1 MSNPEMKG
9 AAGSTYRS
17 ALQELYGL
25 GKFGIKL
32 GLHNIFS
39 LLKSLDD
46 PHHTF
51 PSIHVAGSNG
61 KGSTAACLAAVLQA
75 AGFRVGLYT
84 SPHLVDFRERI
95 RVDGKLISPGGVVRL
110 WKQVRPR
117 VRELK
122 ATYFEAVTAMAFEHF
137 RARKVDVAVV
147 EVGLGGRLDATNVLL
162 PDVAVITNISREH
175 TQWLGTRLDKIA
187 REKAG
192 IVKEGIP
199 VVCAETR
206 KTPLEAIR
214 RICRRQKAPLHLV
227 DEELSWEVQKVSPGG
242 TDLLV
247 KSPGEDCGQLHLSLA
262 GRHQVRNGMT
272 ALLTVQI
279 LRNIGWKISFEA
291 VRTGFNLVNWP
302 GRLQVV
308 RESPLVLLD
317 VAHNPAGSKALS
329 VVLRELLPDKKI
341 RFVFGVQEDKEHGVM
356 IKYLAP
362 LAEEFYLTQAQW
374 KGAEDPQELAREVKA
389 VGVSFRVHPRVK
401 DAVRAAVT
409 RALCPDDIRAFGQED
424 QSGME
429 KKLEAIWDREVV
441 CITGSHFVVGEAM
454 EVLGVRA

>member
-1 MSNPEMKG
+1 MSKPEMKG
-9 AAGSTYRS
+9 RVSPTYQS
-17 ALQELYGL
+17 VLQELYGL

-32 GLHNIFS
+32 GLHNVFS

-51 PSIHVAGSNG
+51 PSIHLAGSNG

-117 VRELK
+117 VRELR

-162 PDVAVITNISREH
+162 PDVVVITNISREH

-206 KTPLEAIR
+206 KTPLGVIR
-214 RICRRQKAPLHLV
+214 RICLRQKAPLRLV
-227 DEELSWEVQKVSPGG
+227 DEELSWQVQKVSLGG

-247 KSPGEDCGQLHLSLA
+247 KFEGKDCGQFHLSLA

-272 ALLTVQI
+272 ALLAVQVM
-279 LRNIGWKISFEA
+279 RNIGWQISFEA
-291 VRTGFNLVNWP
+291 VHTGFNLVHWP

-329 VVLRELLPDKKI
+329 LALRELLPDRKI
-341 RFVFGVQEDKEHGVM
+341 RFVFGVREDKERGFM
-356 IKYLAP
+356 IRHLSP

-374 KGAEDPQELAREVKA
+374 KGAEDPQ
-389 VGVSFRVHPRVK
+389 
-401 DAVRAAVT
+401 
-409 RALCPDDIRAFGQED
+409 
-424 QSGME
+424 
-429 KKLEAIWDREVV
+429 
-441 CITGSHFVVGEAM
+441 
-454 EVLGVRA
+454 